1 MSFVAH
7 ADEALSIMA
16 KLLPDKTT
24 QWILE
29 ERDQPRE
36 ARLDLLRWAHT
47 VRSHAAAPQSV

>member
-1 MSFVAH
+1 MSFVVH

-16 KLLPDKTT
+16 ELLPDKTT
-24 QWILE
+24 QCILE